1 MANRII
7 EATLYQGT
15 YKETNRK
22 AATAYMLNVSPRNF
36 IANGGDQVF
45 LTVNLDSSAAS
56 GGGSI
61 SGKIIWN
68 NGSINPFSKT
78 FALPTA
84 LNTPT
89 LIGILKKVKPGS
101 SDKAEYTLSITYNDN
116 TYSEDPEMR
125 LKGE

>member
-7 EATLYQGT
+7 VATLYQGT

-45 LTVNLDSSAAS
+45 LTVNLDSSVAS

-61 SGKIIWN
+61 SGKITWN

-84 LNTPT
+84 LNTLKLHLWVFSVCIT
-89 LIGILKKVKPGS
+89 IIG
-101 SDKAEYTLSITYNDN
+101 YTQGVFGFIRTF
-116 TYSEDPEMR
+116 
-125 LKGE
+125 